1 MCILQRFIYIFLFS
15 AIFLSSLSANDQNI
29 DICSLSS
36 PSFSHTVEKLLPT
49 VVNIST
55 SKSITKK
62 GVDLPDLLP
71 ELPENSPFEFFFKDL
86 FGSGI
91 IADKVETVTSLG
103 SGFIISED
111 GYIVTNNHVLDS
123 AEIVDVKLND
133 GQIVRARIIGRDIKS
148 DLALLKIK
156 TKDKLPF
163 IEVGDSDNSAVG
175 DWVIAVGNPFG
186 LGGTVTAGI
195 ISARGRNLMV
205 GSNIDFIQ
213 TDAAINKG
221 NSGGPMFD
229 SKGKL
234 IGVNTAIFSNATG
247 GNIGIGFAIPANIAI
262 PVIAQLKARGK
273 VIRGWLGVSVQY
285 IDPNMADALGLEK
298 PYGAYVISV
307 IADSP
312 AEKYGLQPDD
322 LIVEISG
329 KLINSPQLLAQIVS
343 ATEIGDKLNLKILR
357 FENGKLVPTN
367 IIVEIENIP
376 SEDKNK
382 IKKKTDITYKEYLG
396 LKLTEL
402 NQRFRNDYAI
412 PEELNGVLIIGFTD
426 KSKNNT
432 TGVIEGDVIS
442 KINQEQIKSFKQ
454 LKRIIE
460 RNRKFGKK
468 YAVLSIKRGELT
480 VIETVNIE

>member
-1 MCILQRFIYIFLFS
+1 MCILQRFVYIFLFS

-29 DICSLSS
+29 DICSLSF

-163 IEVGDSDNSAVG
+163 VEVGDSDNSAVG

-234 IGVNTAIFSNATG
+234 IGVNTAIFSNAAG

-285 IDPNMADALGLEK
+285 IDPNMADALGLEE

-357 FENGKLVPTN
+357 FENGKLAPKN

-376 SEDKNK
+376 SEDKKK
-382 IKKKTDITYKEYLG
+382 IHKKTDITYKEYLG

-402 NQRFRNDYAI
+402 NKRFRNDYEI

-454 LKRIIE
+454 LKIIIE